1 MTGPPKSETERNTWP
16 TSSSQTLLNEPTHGP
31 QRLRVSTAAITAALF
46 AVLTVS
52 SVWAVGIGPVS
63 ISFGRVYR
71 ILAETYARWL
81 GVRSDA
87 GPGERS
93 IVTGIRLPRVLLG
106 GIVGGGLAMSGAVLQ
121 ALLRNP
127 LADPYIIGVSSGASF
142 GVVTLMLVPG
152 LPFAALSLPAGAFLG
167 ALCAFVL
174 VFAMARKDARLVPV
188 RLVLAGVAVAAV
200 LSALTQWIVLTA
212 ESSDVR
218 TSLSWTLGSLT
229 GVPLSNVLVP
239 ALVTAIVGLIFTAAA
254 GQLNAFALGEEA
266 AGTLGIDVERFRM
279 VLVVL
284 SALLIGTLVAFS
296 GAVGFVALVVPH
308 IVRLLFGTDHRKV
321 LPFSFLVGASFLVW
335 ADVAARMVSAP
346 SEVPLGVV
354 TALIGGPFFLWILR
368 RNS

>member
-1 MTGPPKSETERNTWP
+1 M
-16 TSSSQTLLNEPTHGP
+16 LL
-31 QRLRVSTAAITAALF
+31 A
-46 AVLTVS
+46 S
-52 SVWAVGIGPVS
+52 SVWAVGIGPVPVP
-63 ISFGRVYR
+63 FARVYR
-71 ILAETYARWL
+71 ILAENYASWL
-81 GVRSDA
+81 GVTSSA
-87 GPGERS
+87 GDGEQS
-93 IVTGIRLPRVLLG
+93 IVLGIRLPRVLLG
-106 GIVGGGLAMSGAVLQ
+106 GIVGGGLGISGAVLQ

-167 ALCAFVL
+167 ALAAFAM
-174 VFAMARKDARLVPV
+174 VFAMARKDSRLSPV
-188 RLVLAGVAVAAV
+188 RMVLAGVAVAAV
-200 LSALTQWIVLTA
+200 LSALTQWVVLTA
-212 ESSDVR
+212 ENSDVR

-229 GVPLSNVLVP
+229 GVPMHNLAAP
-239 ALVTAIVGLIFTAAA
+239 AVVTFIIGLIFMASA
-254 GQLNAFALGEEA
+254 GQLNAFALGEES
-266 AGTLGIDVERFRM
+266 AGTLGINVERFRTG
-279 VLVVL
+279 LVVL
-284 SALLIGTLVAFS
+284 SALLIGTLVAYS

-308 IVRLLFGTDHRKV
+308 IVRLLFGTDHRRV